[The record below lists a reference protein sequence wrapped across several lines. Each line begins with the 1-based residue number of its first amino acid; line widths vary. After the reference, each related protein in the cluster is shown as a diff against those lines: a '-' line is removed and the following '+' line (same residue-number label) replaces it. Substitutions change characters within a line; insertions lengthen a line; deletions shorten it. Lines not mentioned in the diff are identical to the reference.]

1 MRVAAISAAMGAIAA
16 AVAVVAAGPWD
27 GGQRTAERASAAHAE
42 AGSGAPSSPGCGTP
56 AAGADT
62 PAAGG
67 VCGVVPAVAV
77 PDAVAGPLFGAAG
90 RGAVP
95 GGLAAKLKGG
105 LGALLDG
112 DGLGSVRTG
121 AVLDVTT
128 GTVLY
133 DHHAGTATTPAS
145 TTKLAT
151 AVAALGL
158 LGDSYTLT
166 TRAVLAP
173 GDRVVLVGGGD
184 PTLELDR
191 LAADTAARLRARGT
205 THVRV
210 GYDTSYYTGPLL
222 HPIGRNENL
231 APVSALMV
239 REGRLD
245 HSTSGPAPRSTDP
258 ARSAAHSFAELLRS
272 HGITVGGNP
281 QRADG
286 ARGTQLAVHRSAP
299 LDLMVERMLTNSDND
314 IAEALARQVAVAS
327 GRPASFA
334 GASRAIPAALRK
346 YGVPLGSSVFTD
358 GSGLDH
364 EDALSP
370 TTLTRLLALAASP
383 AHPELRP
390 VLDGLPVASFTGTL
404 ASRFTG
410 DAGAGLV
417 RAKTG
422 TLTGTNTIA
431 GITTTPSGRVL
442 AFSFMLQGTTS
453 PSAAEAALD
462 SLATAVAR
470 A

>member
-1 MRVAAISAAMGAIAA
+1 MAA
-16 AVAVVAAGPWD
+16 
-27 GGQRTAERASAAHAE
+27 
-42 AGSGAPSSPGCGTP
+42 
-56 AAGADT
+56 
-62 PAAGG
+62 
-67 VCGVVPAVAV
+67 
-77 PDAVAGPLFGAAG
+77 PDAVAGPVFGAAG
-90 RGAVP
+90 QGPVP
-95 GGLAAKLKGG
+95 AGLAAKLKGG

-121 AVLDVTT
+121 AVLDVAT

-173 GDRVVLVGGGD
+173 GGRVVLVGGGD
-184 PTLELDR
+184 PTLEVGR
-191 LAADTAARLRARGT
+191 LAADTAAALRARGT
-205 THVRV
+205 THIRV
-210 GYDTSYYTGPLL
+210 GYDTSYFTGPLL
-222 HPIGRNENL
+222 HPIGPNENL

-245 HSTSGPAPRSTDP
+245 GSASGPAPRSTDP
-258 ARSAAHSFAELLRS
+258 AWSAAHSFAELLRS
-272 HGITVGGNP
+272 HGITVSGSL
-281 QRADG
+281 RAADG
-286 ARGTQLAVHRSAP
+286 ARGTQLALHHSAP
-299 LDLMVERMLTNSDND
+299 LDQLVERMLTNSDND
-314 IAEALARQVAVAS
+314 IAEALARQVALAG

-334 GASRAIPAALRK
+334 GAARAIPAALRE
-346 YGVPLGSSVFTD
+346 YGVPLGHCVFTD
-358 GSGLDH
+358 GSGLAH

-370 TTLTRLLALAASP
+370 ATLTRLLALAASP

-390 VLDGLPVASFTGTL
+390 VLDGLPIASFTGTL
-404 ASRFTG
+404 AARFTG
-410 DAGAGLV
+410 EPGAGLV

-442 AFSFMLQGTTS
+442 AFSFMLQSTQS
-453 PSAAEAALD
+453 PPAAEAALD
-462 SLATAVAR
+462 SLASTVSR

>member
-1 MRVAAISAAMGAIAA
+1 MRVAAISAAIGAIAA
-16 AVAVVAAGPWD
+16 AVAAVAAGPWD

-42 AGSGAPSSPGCGTP
+42 AGSAAPSSPGCGTP
-56 AAGADT
+56 AAG
-62 PAAGG
+62 GG
-67 VCGVVPAVAV
+67 CGVVPVVAV
-77 PDAVAGPLFGAAG
+77 PDAVGGPVFRAAG
-90 RGAVP
+90 EGAVP
-95 GGLAAKLKGG
+95 GGLAAELKGE
-105 LGALLDG
+105 LGALLGG
-112 DGLGSVRTG
+112 DGLGTVRTG
-121 AVLDVTT
+121 AVLDVAT

-133 DHHAGTATTPAS
+133 DHHAGKATTPAS

-173 GDRVVLVGGGD
+173 GGRVVLVGGGD
-184 PTLELDR
+184 PTLELDA
-191 LAADTAARLRARGT
+191 LAADTAAALHARGT
-205 THVRV
+205 TRVRL
-210 GYDTSYYTGPLL
+210 GYDTSYFTGPLL
-222 HPIGRNENL
+222 HPIGHNENL

-245 HSTSGPAPRSTDP
+245 HSASGPAPRSTDP
-258 ARSAAHSFAELLRS
+258 ARSAARSFAKLLRS
-272 HGITVGGNP
+272 HGVTVSGSP
-281 QRADG
+281 HAADG
-286 ARGTQLAVHRSAP
+286 TGGTQLAVHRSVP
-299 LDLMVERMLTNSDND
+299 LDQLVERMLTNSDND

-327 GRPASFA
+327 GQPASFA
-334 GASRAIPAALRK
+334 GAARAIPAALRT
-346 YGVPLGSSVFTD
+346 YGVPLGHCVFTD
-358 GSGLDH
+358 GSGLSH
-364 EDALSP
+364 GDALSP

-390 VLDGLPVASFTGTL
+390 VLDGLPIASFTGTL
-404 ASRFTG
+404 ASRFDG
-410 DAGAGLV
+410 GPGAGLV

-442 AFSFMLQGTTS
+442 AFSFMLQGTQS
-453 PSAAEAALD
+453 PPAAEAALD